1 MEQEK
6 LRAALIKVRDNIQAM
21 GPEKFREQLENTEN
35 GDIYHALSLLQDF
48 SEFLYEEEQK
58 NEKQKT
64 DSE

>member
-6 LRAALIKVRDNIQAM
+6 LRASLIKVRDNIQAM

-35 GDIYHALSLLQDF
+35 GDIYHVLSLLQDF

-58 NEKQKT
+58 GKA
-64 DSE
+64 D

>member
-58 NEKQKT
+58 GKNEIGNP
-64 DSE
+64 